1 MEFKTIQAPFSEET
15 IRSLKVGDIVNVSGR
30 IFAGRDAVL
39 PKIVKMIEEGTLEK
53 NGIDLTGGVIFHTAV
68 SPAGV
73 GPTSS
78 NKLEIE
84 GTMPELTRAGIRM
97 HLGKGELKKETI
109 EMFREYGAVYA
120 VIAPVTALLNSKVL
134 SRKCLA
140 HPELGM
146 EAFYELTVDKFP
158 CIIAAANGKSIFDK
172 EAGK

>member
-1 MEFKTIQAPFSEET
+1 MEIRTITTPFTDEVLD
-15 IRSLKVGDIVNVSGR
+15 SLQVGDIVNVSGT

-39 PKIVKMIEEGTLEK
+39 PKIVEMLKAGKLEE
-53 NGIDLTGGVIFHTAV
+53 NGIELQGGVIFHTAV

-84 GTMPELTRAGIRM
+84 GTMPELTEGGIRM

-109 EMFREYGAVYA
+109 EMFAKYNAVYA

-134 SRKCLA
+134 SQKCLA

-146 EAFYELTVDKFP
+146 EAFYELKVDRFP
-158 CIIAAANGKSIFDK
+158 CIIAAAHGKSMF
-172 EAGK
+172 